1 MISVRAATPAEAQ
14 DWYGVWHRRMADW
27 YASHGAPG
35 MHVRRTGVWE
45 ADPGEVFSLVNGA
58 GAVVGFVA
66 LAVREGMSTI
76 TDIWVEPQQRG
87 QGYGRAARTHA
98 DAWATTHEPRIAA
111 TVTSRDPAAEA
122 LFADLTLRT
131 QRMIKRLG
139 SAPDLPPGVV
149 ARPMR
154 PDEFA
159 PWRQSE
165 IVGYAADVSGSGL
178 MDEAKALEVSAQS
191 YDELLPEGIAT
202 PGYTWWCLDADG
214 VTVATIWVATMI
226 FPGLSFVY
234 SVETGVPHRGKGYG
248 RAAMLVGERAT
259 LDAGNTHLGLNVF
272 GHNTVAMH
280 LYDSLGYHIV
290 DQGRTS

>member
-1 MISVRAATPAEAQ
+1 MISVRPATHAEAQ
-14 DWYGVWHRRMADW
+14 DWYGIWHRRMADW

-35 MHVRRTGVWE
+35 MHVRRTDAWD
-45 ADPGEVFSLVNGA
+45 ADPGEVFSLVSGA
-58 GAVVGFVA
+58 GTVAGFVA
-66 LAVREGMSTI
+66 LAVREGMSSI
-76 TDIWVEPQQRG
+76 TDIWIEPTQRG

-98 DAWATTHEPRIAA
+98 DAWAAAHEPRISA

-122 LFADLTLRT
+122 LFADLPLRA

-139 SAPDLPPGVV
+139 AAPDLPPGAV

-159 PWRQSE
+159 AWRNSE
-165 IVGYAADVSGSGL
+165 IAGYAADMSGSGI
-178 MDEAKALEVSAQS
+178 MDEAKAREVSVQS
-191 YDELLPEGIAT
+191 YDEMLPDGIVT
-202 PGYTWWCLDADG
+202 PGYTWWCVDVEG
-214 VTVATIWVATMI
+214 TTVATIWVAAAI

-234 SVETGVPHRGKGYG
+234 SVETGVQHRGRGYG

-259 LDAGNTHLGLNVF
+259 LDAGDTHLGLNVF
-272 GHNTVAMH
+272 GHNTVAMR

-290 DQGRTS
+290 DQSRSS